1 MAEGL
6 HGDGG
11 VRARDKIGTAE
22 EGEGGHNKAETKAA
36 RRVERRAGGGRSGME

>member
-22 EGEGGHNKAETKAA
+22 EGEDGHNKAETKEVGPVSWLVGWLREAA
-36 RRVERRAGGGRSGME
+36 R